1 MRNNS
6 LVRIAAVALLALAIA
21 VPTFAAR
28 GSADFTKFVA
38 IGDSISAG
46 FGAGSLNERHQVF
59 SPPAIVAQ
67 QVGLTLC
74 TPAASATDNCFAQ
87 PLISF
92 PGLPQGEI
100 VLGLTPTGSLGPVV
114 IPGAGGPEMAGFGR
128 PYNNLAVPGYT
139 VGAALALTGSEA
151 NSGLGQ
157 VILRG
162 LGSEVDQAIALHPT
176 FVMIWLGANDVLGA
190 VSVGNPAGLP
200 TTATFTAQYNTVLDK
215 LVAGAAS
222 AGMVVGTL
230 PTDFRSLPLTGTLP
244 PVVFDSNFQPVSVG
258 GQTFPLIYIPAGTT
272 TPAPVPPGSVVLLS
286 ALPAIQT
293 GVGMPPQLKAFPP
306 FNALPNVGTPL
317 TDANIITPTELT
329 AFTTRITEFNAAIT
343 AAAASHN
350 VALAD
355 VKSLYDRIAIAT
367 PSNPIVIGPFA
378 FTRQFATGGLFA
390 MDGTHFSDLGY
401 ILFANEFIKAIN
413 ANYGTHIALASISK
427 VFQNND
433 PDTAAALNLSISPEV
448 AAQMIAIFHSTTE
461 STPPPQPVRRRAIH

>member
-6 LVRIAAVALLALAIA
+6 FVRIAAVALLAAAIA

-28 GSADFTKFVA
+28 GTGDFTRFVA

-59 SPPAIVAQ
+59 SPPAIIAQ
-67 QVGLTLC
+67 QVGIPLC
-74 TPAASATDNCFAQ
+74 TPASSAADNCFAL

-92 PGLPQGEI
+92 PGLPNGEI
-100 VLGLTPTGSLGPVV
+100 VLGLTSSGALGPVI
-114 IPGAGGPEMAGFGR
+114 IPGSGGPEMIGFGR

-139 VGAALALTGSEA
+139 VGAALALTGAEA

-190 VSVGNPAGLP
+190 VSAGNPAGLP
-200 TTATFTAQYNTVLDK
+200 STAAFTAQYNTVLDK
-215 LVAGAAS
+215 LVAGAPN

-230 PTDFRSLPLTGTLP
+230 PTDFRSLPLTSTVP
-244 PVVFDSNFQPVSVG
+244 PVVFDSNFQPVVAG
-258 GQTFPLIYIPAGTT
+258 GQQIPLIYTPAGAA
-272 TPAPVPPGSVVLLS
+272 TPTIVPPGSIVLLS
-286 ALPAIQT
+286 ALPKIQT
-293 GVGMPPQLKAFPP
+293 GVGMPPTLKTIPP

-317 TDANIITPTELT
+317 TDADVITPTELT
-329 AFTTRITEFNAAIT
+329 AFTTRIAEFNAAIT

-350 VALAD
+350 VAVAD
-355 VKSLYDRIAIAT
+355 VKAFYDRIANSSAA
-367 PSNPIVIGPFA
+367 NPIVIGPFA

-413 ANYGTHIALASISK
+413 TNYDTHIPLASISK

-448 AAQMIAIFHSTTE
+448 AAQMIAIFHSATE
-461 STPPPQPVRRRAIH
+461 TAPPPARRRAIH